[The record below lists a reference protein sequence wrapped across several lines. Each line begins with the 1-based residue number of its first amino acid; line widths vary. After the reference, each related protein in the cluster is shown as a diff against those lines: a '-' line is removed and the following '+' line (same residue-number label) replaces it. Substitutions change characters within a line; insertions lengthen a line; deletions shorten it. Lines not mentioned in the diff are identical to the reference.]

1 MVILIRSFKNGGIS
15 LNQKLENDLNKIK
28 PGWSINS
35 EKNEVTLHANTEA
48 DSGYEE
54 TGLEGNVPSNYENNL
69 VGNPKGLTDF
79 EVSKAPGRLG

>member
-1 MVILIRSFKNGGIS
+1 MEGYL
-15 LNQKLENDLNKIK
+15 LNKKLEDDLKQIK

-35 EKNEVTLHANTEA
+35 EKSKVTLHANTEA
-48 DSGYEE
+48 DSGYVE

-79 EVSKAPGRLG
+79 EVSKSPGRLG